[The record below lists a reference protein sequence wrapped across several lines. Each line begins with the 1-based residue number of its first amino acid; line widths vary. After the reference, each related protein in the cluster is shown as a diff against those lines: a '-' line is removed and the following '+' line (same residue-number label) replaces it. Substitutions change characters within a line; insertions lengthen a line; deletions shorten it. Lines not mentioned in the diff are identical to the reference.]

1 MDDAKPQTIATTVL
15 VVDDEESIRDIL
27 SRYLQLKG
35 YAVLTA
41 GNGHSAMDILQSQ
54 PVDLVLTDLNMP
66 NVNGRELLK
75 RMAEKF
81 PDIPKIVL
89 SGYGSN
95 EDMLVALKSGAYDFI
110 QKPLTDFGILDKS
123 VERAIERK
131 KLKEERDRYIQQIT
145 RLNEIIGLLNKGAA
159 FEEIFD
165 IIAKSLNNA
174 IPFDRLAVAIIN
186 DAGQVET
193 RLVSSTKNILINI
206 NDKFPLSDSSL
217 LKVSE

>member
-1 MDDAKPQTIATTVL
+1 MDDAKLQTIATTVL

-41 GNGHSAMDILQSQ
+41 GNGHSAMDILLSQ
-54 PVDLVLTDLNMP
+54 AVDLVLTDLNMP

-95 EDMLVALKSGAYDFI
+95 EDMLVALKSGAYD
-110 QKPLTDFGILDKS
+110 
-123 VERAIERK
+123 
-131 KLKEERDRYIQQIT
+131 
-145 RLNEIIGLLNKGAA
+145 
-159 FEEIFD
+159 
-165 IIAKSLNNA
+165 
-174 IPFDRLAVAIIN
+174 
-186 DAGQVET
+186 
-193 RLVSSTKNILINI
+193 
-206 NDKFPLSDSSL
+206 LSRNR
-217 LKVSE
+217 